1 MTVGVALQTLVD
13 ALTIGALYGLVGV
26 SFNIMYRPTGVL
38 NFAQGDIVLLGA
50 VVSWLVLEVYSLPWW
65 VALLAVLAAGAL
77 FGVVEERIAIW
88 PILRRS
94 PTAHGW
100 VLSTLAVSILAQNA
114 MGITLS
120 DEPRAVSPAP
130 GLSVRPLHLGPLAVS
145 SYQLGVW
152 VFVVLVTLLIS
163 LFYRS
168 AHGRAVLALA
178 EDRDAALLRG
188 VRAGRLVILSFA
200 LGAAVAALTGLVAAP
215 VTFAAVSLSPLFIIK
230 GFEAAAIGGIG
241 DDRGALV
248 GGAILGIVEGFAAQ
262 VLNAGYRDAA
272 SFVTFMVILLI
283 WPLGLFGKAALR
295 RV

>member
-1 MTVGVALQTLVD
+1 MTLQVALLTLVD

-26 SFNIMYRPTGVL
+26 SFNVMYRPTGVL
-38 NFAQGDIVLLGA
+38 NFAQGDIVLVGA
-50 VVSWLVLEVYSLPWW
+50 VVSWLALEVYAFPWPL
-65 VALLAVLAAGAL
+65 ALLAVLLAGAL

-88 PILRRS
+88 PVLRRS
-94 PTAHGW
+94 PAAHGW
-100 VLSTLAVSILAQNA
+100 VLSTLAVSILVQNA

-120 DEPRAVSPAP
+120 DEPRIVRPAP
-130 GLSVRPLHLGPLAVS
+130 GLSVHPLHLGPLSISTYQVAVW
-145 SYQLGVW
+145 L
-152 VFVVLVTLLIS
+152 FVIAVVALLR

-168 AHGRAVLALA
+168 PHGRAVLALA

-188 VRAGRLVILSFA
+188 VRAGRLVIFSFA
-200 LGAAVAALTGLVAAP
+200 LGAAVAAVAGLAAAP

-248 GGAILGIVEGFAAQ
+248 GGAILGIVEAFAAQ
-262 VLNAGYRDAA
+262 LLNAGLRDAA
-272 SFVTFMVILLI
+272 SFVAFMVVLLV
-283 WPLGLFGKAALR
+283 WPLGLFGKSVLR

>member
-1 MTVGVALQTLVD
+1 MTLPIALQTLVD

-26 SFNIMYRPTGVL
+26 SFNVMYRPTGVL
-38 NFAQGDIVLLGA
+38 NFAQGDIVLVGA
-50 VVSWLVLEVYSLPWW
+50 VVSWLALEVHALPWA
-65 VALLAVLAAGAL
+65 VALLAVLAVGAL

-114 MGITLS
+114 MGIALS
-120 DEPRAVSPAP
+120 DEPR
-130 GLSVRPLHLGPLAVS
+130 SVRPAPLLSLRPEHLGPLSIS
-145 SYQLGVW
+145 SYQVAVW
-152 VFVVLVTLLIS
+152 AFAAAVTGLLW

-168 AHGRAVLALA
+168 RHGRAVLALA

-188 VRAGRLVILSFA
+188 ARAGRLVVFSFA
-200 LGAAVAALTGLVAAP
+200 LGAAVAALAGLVAAP
-215 VTFAAVSLSPLFIIK
+215 VTFAAISISPLFIIK

-248 GGAILGIVEGFAAQ
+248 GGAILGVVEGFAAQ
-262 VLNAGYRDAA
+262 LLSAGYRDAA
-272 SFVTFMVILLI
+272 SFLAFMLILLV

>member
-1 MTVGVALQTLVD
+1 MTIPVALQTLVD

-26 SFNIMYRPTGVL
+26 SFNVMYRPTGVL
-38 NFAQGDIVLLGA
+38 NFAQGDIVLVGA
-50 VVSWLVLEVYSLPWW
+50 VIAWLALEVYSLPWP
-65 VALLAVLAAGAL
+65 VALLAVVIAGAA

-88 PILRRS
+88 PVLRRS
-94 PTAHGW
+94 PAAHGW
-100 VLSTLAVSILAQNA
+100 VLSTLAVSILVQNA
-114 MGITLS
+114 MGIMLS
-120 DEPRAVSPAP
+120 DEPRIVRPAP
-130 GLSVRPLHLGPLAVS
+130 GLSVHPAHFGPLSIS
-145 SYQLGVW
+145 SYQPAVW
-152 VFVVLVTLLIS
+152 AFALLVTGLLW

-188 VRAGRLVILSFA
+188 VRAGRLIVFSFA
-200 LGAAVAALTGLVAAP
+200 LGAAVAAVAGLAAAP

-248 GGAILGIVEGFAAQ
+248 GGAILGVVEGFAAQ
-262 VLNAGYRDAA
+262 LLNAGYRDAA
-272 SFVTFMVILLI
+272 SFLTFMLVLLI
-283 WPLGLFGKAALR
+283 WPLGIFGKAALR

>member
-1 MTVGVALQTLVD
+1 MTIQVALQTLVD

-26 SFNIMYRPTGVL
+26 SFNVMYRPTGVL
-38 NFAQGDIVLLGA
+38 NFAQGDIVLVGA
-50 VVSWLVLEVYSLPWW
+50 VISWLAIEIYSVPWP
-65 VALLAVLAAGAL
+65 LAVLLVLVAGAL
-77 FGVVEERIAIW
+77 FGIVEERIAIW
-88 PILRRS
+88 PVLRRS

-100 VLSTLAVSILAQNA
+100 VLSTLAVSILVQNA
-114 MGITLS
+114 MGIMLS
-120 DEPRAVSPAP
+120 DEPRIVRPAP
-130 GLSVRPLHLGPLAVS
+130 GFSVHPAHLGPLSIS
-145 SYQLGVW
+145 SYQVAVW
-152 VFVVLVTLLIS
+152 GFALLVTGLLW

-188 VRAGRLVILSFA
+188 VRSGRLIVFSFA
-200 LGAAVAALTGLVAAP
+200 LGAAVAALAGLVAAP
-215 VTFAAVSLSPLFIIK
+215 ITFAAVSISPLFIIK

-262 VLNAGYRDAA
+262 LLNVGYRDAA
-272 SFVTFMVILLI
+272 SFVAFMLVLLI
-283 WPLGLFGKAALR
+283 WPLGIFGKAALR